1 MSTLEDITKRRTRQ
15 SVGEQQTAVPE
26 PPASVA
32 KPTGDQARARVEQ
45 GESGEAKTETAFN
58 PVEEQKAYAKM
69 LTHPAVAAS
78 STAEPAPA
86 AAAAPAA
93 EPVTTYTDLAM
104 KLNPELDAAEK
115 KKREKQ
121 LRTKKQVAA
130 IGDAIS
136 ALANMHYTGRSGVNA
151 YDPSST
157 LSAKA
162 KANYDK
168 YLAAVKDY
176 EDKRKAALLSAEQA
190 DLKAAYQRA
199 KDAKEQAG
207 KDRSYSLA
215 LAKYQAEQAI
225 AAAKAEREDALAMLE
240 VQLKLGKIAEQ
251 EYNNKIAA
259 INARYAEAVKQSEI
273 NKNNR
278 TGIGADKPKYLAAD
292 KNGKVYSFASEAE
305 ADNFAKSEGTYEYDN
320 YTETTTQVSPVFDIT
335 GQKTE
340 ETSTTTRKAERRGD
354 GFRKVAASAYDATT
368 SKGEKKP
375 AYIVKG
381 KGKGY

>member
-32 KPTGDQARARVEQ
+32 KPTGDQASARVAQ
-45 GESGEAKTETAFN
+45 GERGEVKTETAFN
-58 PVEEQKAYAKM
+58 PTEEQKAYAKM
-69 LTHPAVAAS
+69 LMPAVV
-78 STAEPAPA
+78 TT

-136 ALANMHYTGRSGVNA
+136 ALANMHYTGKSGVNA

-199 KDAKEQAG
+199 KDAKEQAD
-207 KDRSYSLA
+207 KDRSYNLA

-225 AAAKAEREDALAMLE
+225 AAAKAEREDALAVLDA
-240 VQLKLGKIAEQ
+240 QLKIGKITEQ
-251 EYNNKIAA
+251 EYNNKIAG

-278 TGIGADKPKYLAAD
+278 AYSNDSDRKSRYVAAD
-292 KNGKVYSFASEAE
+292 KDGYAHYFDNESD
-305 ADNFAKSEGTYEYDN
+305 ADAFAKDNGTYEYED
-320 YTETTTQVSPVFDIT
+320 YEEEIIRYEPVYDMLGKHVT
-335 GQKTE
+335 DKE
-340 ETSTTTRKAERRGD
+340 VKSTAKKRGKGYRRQP
-354 GFRKVAASAYDATT
+354 T
-368 SKGEKKP
+368 KGEKKA
-375 AYIVKG
+375 AYTVKG